1 MERSTYFNTGYY
13 YNRQKVSKKNSMSHL
28 LQACVPDANDSA
40 ETLKAYLT
48 GTDISDARLIEAAMY
63 SPEWIDIVGEYLG
76 WDGFTAGCCYFMAH
90 MNESFDDKRKAMI
103 ARFTPLEVD
112 ELNDGAFDRTWFT
125 EVYERLGDKRF
136 QLIYKAAKYIS
147 DGAKHTRAR
156 KYADAALGKY
166 DEPEL
171 MAEIEAKRN
180 KDLLMAVGILP
191 IENEEQ
197 IKDRYMF
204 LQKFKK
210 ESRQFGAQ
218 RRASEAAA
226 VSTAMRNMAINAGYQ
241 DVTRLTL
248 RMESLVVQGMREYFQ
263 PHEVEEVT
271 VWLEMEDGGKCTVI
285 CEKNGKQLK
294 SVPAKIKKDEY
305 VLALMDAKK
314 QMAEQ
319 SRRTKAMLEDAM
331 ESQEEYTWAEIRG
344 MLENPV
350 IYDMVAALV
359 FKVAEPDGVK
369 AELDN
374 AADSIMSGANELDD
388 SKNVVLGFATEDGF
402 NTFVAT
408 SIGDADIADTVSK
421 STENNSS
428 KKTGLNL
435 MNLSDDTKLT
445 VAHPFHMYMA
455 GKWHDIQKYVF
466 DNKIVQPFKQ
476 VFRELYVKTEEE
488 MNMEHSLR
496 YAGNQIQPKKTLG
509 CLRSRHWVAD
519 IEDGL
524 QKVYYK
530 ENIVAQIYALAD
542 WFSPADIESPTLEW
556 VVFSDR
562 KTGKNMRIK
571 DIPDIIFSE
580 VMRDVDMAVSVAHAG
595 GVDPETS
602 HSTVEMR
609 KAIAEFTMPLF
620 RLTNVTFTKN
630 HAVIEGKRANYTVHL
645 GSGVVHQEA
654 GPMINVLPVHSQRRG
669 RIFLP
674 FVDDDP
680 KTSEVL
686 TKILFFAEDNKIK
699 DPYILGQ
706 IEQ

>member
-1 MERSTYFNTGYY
+1 
-13 YNRQKVSKKNSMSHL
+13 
-28 LQACVPDANDSA
+28 
-40 ETLKAYLT
+40 
-48 GTDISDARLIEAAMY
+48 
-63 SPEWIDIVGEYLG
+63 
-76 WDGFTAGCCYFMAH
+76 
-90 MNESFDDKRKAMI
+90 
-103 ARFTPLEVD
+103 
-112 ELNDGAFDRTWFT
+112 
-125 EVYERLGDKRF
+125 
-136 QLIYKAAKYIS
+136 
-147 DGAKHTRAR
+147 
-156 KYADAALGKY
+156 
-166 DEPEL
+166 
-171 MAEIEAKRN
+171 
-180 KDLLMAVGILP
+180 
-191 IENEEQ
+191 
-197 IKDRYMF
+197 
-204 LQKFKK
+204 
-210 ESRQFGAQ
+210 
-218 RRASEAAA
+218 
-226 VSTAMRNMAINAGYQ
+226 
-241 DVTRLTL
+241 
-248 RMESLVVQGMREYFQ
+248 MESLVVQGMREYFQ
-263 PHEVEEVT
+263 PHEVGEVT
-271 VWLEMEDGGKCTVI
+271 VWLEMEDGGKCAVI

-294 SVPAKIKKDEY
+294 SVPAKIKKNEY

-350 IYDMVAALV
+350 IHDMVAALV

-374 AADSIMSGANELDD
+374 AADSIMSGANELYD

>member
-1 MERSTYFNTGYY
+1 M
-13 YNRQKVSKKNSMSHL
+13 
-28 LQACVPDANDSA
+28 
-40 ETLKAYLT
+40 
-48 GTDISDARLIEAAMY
+48 
-63 SPEWIDIVGEYLG
+63 
-76 WDGFTAGCCYFMAH
+76 
-90 MNESFDDKRKAMI
+90 
-103 ARFTPLEVD
+103 
-112 ELNDGAFDRTWFT
+112 
-125 EVYERLGDKRF
+125 
-136 QLIYKAAKYIS
+136 
-147 DGAKHTRAR
+147 
-156 KYADAALGKY
+156 
-166 DEPEL
+166 
-171 MAEIEAKRN
+171 
-180 KDLLMAVGILP
+180 
-191 IENEEQ
+191 
-197 IKDRYMF
+197 
-204 LQKFKK
+204 
-210 ESRQFGAQ
+210 
-218 RRASEAAA
+218 
-226 VSTAMRNMAINAGYQ
+226 
-241 DVTRLTL
+241 
-248 RMESLVVQGMREYFQ
+248 
-263 PHEVEEVT
+263 
-271 VWLEMEDGGKCTVI
+271 
-285 CEKNGKQLK
+285 
-294 SVPAKIKKDEY
+294 
-305 VLALMDAKK
+305 
-314 QMAEQ
+314 
-319 SRRTKAMLEDAM
+319 
-331 ESQEEYTWAEIRG
+331 
-344 MLENPV
+344 
-350 IYDMVAALV
+350 
-359 FKVAEPDGVK
+359 
-369 AELDN
+369 
-374 AADSIMSGANELDD
+374 
-388 SKNVVLGFATEDGF
+388 
-402 NTFVAT
+402 
-408 SIGDADIADTVSK
+408 DTVSN
-421 STENNSS
+421 STENKSAE
-428 KKTGLNL
+428 KAGLNL

-445 VAHPFHMYMA
+445 VAHPFHMYKT

-509 CLRSRHWVAD
+509 CLKSRHWVAD

-699 DPYILGQ
+699 DPYILEQ
-706 IEQ
+706 IEA